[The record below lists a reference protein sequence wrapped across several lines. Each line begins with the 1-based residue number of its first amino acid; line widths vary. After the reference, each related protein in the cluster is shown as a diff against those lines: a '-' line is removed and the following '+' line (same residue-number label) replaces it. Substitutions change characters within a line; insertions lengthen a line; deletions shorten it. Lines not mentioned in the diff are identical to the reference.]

1 MLCIGT
7 VVIFIHIWS
16 MRHDMSSQV
25 PSMAKFSYTQSA
37 SVFAYT
43 RVFCDVALKT
53 SGRATTLATELTP
66 VWIIATV
73 YGGLMLVETMRSC
86 KAPTTLQAR
95 VFTRRWDARVWVTRR
110 CSLQTQTQRGQTQF
124 ALFTNFPKRSSHCKQ
139 MCARHSYVCRR
150 HIHVVE
156 QTYLTL

>member
-25 PSMAKFSYTQSA
+25 PSMAKCSHTQSA

-53 SGRATTLATELTP
+53 GGRATTLATELTP
-66 VWIIATV
+66 IGIIATV
-73 YGGLMLVETMRSC
+73 YGGLMLVETMRPC

-95 VFTRRWDARVWVTRR
+95 VFTRRWDARV
-110 CSLQTQTQRGQTQF
+110 
-124 ALFTNFPKRSSHCKQ
+124 
-139 MCARHSYVCRR
+139 
-150 HIHVVE
+150 
-156 QTYLTL
+156 